1 MNNMT
6 LMNMIWQGFNIEL
19 PLYPWFSESIKQVY
33 NRNIFREM
41 VNTQTTRGQFT
52 EMLSNFA
59 NLRNKYIGYELA
71 NSCFYLV
78 RENKKFKFGIYSTG
92 EFSLWDDND
101 KSLGNF
107 NLGKNYKDEL
117 PSAEFIKWIEEVT
130 SDYCKGTIRCSDCG
144 SKLVTS
150 EIAGRYFSG
159 VYCKECCENKWRKIE
174 SQETYD

>member
-19 PLYPWFSESIKQVY
+19 PLYPWFSESTKQVY

-41 VNTQTTRGQFT
+41 VNTQTTWGQFT
-52 EMLSNFA
+52 EMLSDFT
-59 NLRNKYIGYELA
+59 NLRNKYIGYKLC

-101 KSLGNF
+101 RSLGNF
-107 NLGKNYKDEL
+107 NLGKSYKNEV

-159 VYCKECCENKWRKIE
+159 VYCKECWENKWKKIE